1 MGDANM
7 AAIDSRTPSASDI
20 ACALSAC
27 VATANLIA
35 SIHAE
40 AGRHDP
46 ESSESWSALATR
58 IDTLSAAAIE
68 QIANVETALQNLSGD
83 VTANLDPRRAK
94 ALPTGPVERESID
107 FVPGLNCLFDIRA
120 LANAAFQQLEGE
132 LDEGM
137 RADTYRLA
145 RMILT
150 RTDDGI
156 KAMNDAEAAYLVH
169 GSRSR
174 PAAH

>member
-1 MGDANM
+1 M

-27 VATANLIA
+27 AATANLIA

-46 ESSESWSALATR
+46 ESSESWSALVTR
-58 IDTLSAAAIE
+58 IDALSAAAIE
-68 QIANVETALQNLSGD
+68 QIAHVETALQDLSGE
-83 VTANLDPRRAK
+83 VPAIRNLRQAEAR
-94 ALPTGPVERESID
+94 SIGGGECDSVD

-132 LDEGM
+132 PDEEM

-145 RMILT
+145 RMILE
-150 RTDDGI
+150 RTDGGI
-156 KAMNDAEAAYLVH
+156 KAMNDAEAAYLRR
-169 GSRSR
+169 GSRLH